1 MSIASFIHSSGVRNF
16 AKLLSANVVAQVIGL
31 IVYPILTRIYTPE
44 DFGLLNLFLSIAN
57 VLVILAIADYY
68 YAIVLPKDE
77 KHAVSLTQISFLC
90 LLVTV
95 GLVAISSVFANPIS
109 KLFNTPALAQYYWM
123 LPIYILA
130 MGTWNILNY
139 WYIRQ
144 KMFGHISGF
153 QITQSVLSSGGKIG
167 LGYAGLLNGGMIYS
181 AVIAPIVS
189 LFLSFSFNLRRT
201 IVPLRN
207 VSWKDILEQGKRYR
221 NFPLFVLPRSFINV
235 LAGQMPVLLL
245 TPFFGAK
252 YVGLLSMAI
261 LLGYTPIC
269 TISRAVYQVLYQ
281 YITDCVHQSLCIGK
295 IFRRFISCG
304 SLVIIPAFAL
314 LYVVLPDLTGWLLGS
329 EWYVVGKYIRWMLPW
344 LYVSLLTGSI
354 CFLSDVFQ
362 KQKIGLVFEILLV
375 FGRLLGLCIGVF
387 FNDFM
392 VAIAAY
398 SIGTAVAIIP
408 QLIWLISLVVKYDR
422 SLVVGSD
429 N

>member
-1 MSIASFIHSSGVRNF
+1 
-16 AKLLSANVVAQVIGL
+16 
-31 IVYPILTRIYTPE
+31 
-44 DFGLLNLFLSIAN
+44 
-57 VLVILAIADYY
+57 
-68 YAIVLPKDE
+68 
-77 KHAVSLTQISFLC
+77 
-90 LLVTV
+90 
-95 GLVAISSVFANPIS
+95 
-109 KLFNTPALAQYYWM
+109 
-123 LPIYILA
+123 
-130 MGTWNILNY
+130 LNY
-139 WYIRQ
+139 WYIRH
-144 KMFGHISGF
+144 KFFGGISGY
-153 QITQSVLSSGGKIG
+153 QISQSVLSAGGKVG
-167 LGYAGLLNGGMIYS
+167 FGYAGVLHGGMIYS
-181 AVIAPIVS
+181 MVIAPFIS
-189 LFLSFSFNLRRT
+189 LMMSLWHGVKSSKFKCFDRFDYSHVIAT
-201 IVPLRN
+201 A
-207 VSWKDILEQGKRYR
+207 KQYR
-221 NFPLFVLPRSFINV
+221 NFPLYVLPRSFINV
-235 LAGQMPVLLL
+235 LATQLPILLL
-245 TPFFGAK
+245 TPFFGAEK
-252 YVGLLSMAI
+252 VGLLSMAL

-281 YITDCVHQSLCIGK
+281 HITDCVHQSLCIGK
-295 IFRRFISCG
+295 IFRRFISYG

-314 LYVVLPDLTGWLLGS
+314 LYIVLPDLTGWLLGS